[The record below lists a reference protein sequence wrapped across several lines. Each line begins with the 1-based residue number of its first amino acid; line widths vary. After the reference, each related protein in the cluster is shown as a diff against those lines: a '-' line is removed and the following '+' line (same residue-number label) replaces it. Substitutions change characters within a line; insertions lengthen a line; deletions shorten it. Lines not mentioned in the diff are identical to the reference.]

1 MKFNT
6 YEFRVC
12 FGEGRYAKGTYTV
25 KAFTEAE
32 ATDLA
37 LTEICKKL
45 YETLPELDIEV
56 SVELIEKG
64 EIVYDKYNIE

>member
-1 MKFNT
+1 MKLKK
-6 YEFRVC
+6 YEFKVS

-45 YETLPELDIEV
+45 YDTLPELDIEV
-56 SVELIEKG
+56 SVE
-64 EIVYDKYNIE
+64 IVK